1 MIKLKVAGLGKHF
14 ASHWVF
20 RDLNFEVGGVHSSAN
35 ILGYEGVFSSINAH
49 LADGV
54 DSNVVS
60 SSDGFNTIS
69 ELFLSPDEAAKFA
82 SDEMNANGVVFG
94 IAGRNGSGKST
105 LMRCLAGLNRADAG
119 SVEWFQDGVLLDRQK
134 LRDIS
139 GYAAL
144 YNQLYGDLTCE
155 ENLVLLRTRED
166 QGLLNTNELMSMVD
180 LFDKRDT
187 FYKSLSSGQ
196 QQRMK
201 ILAAIQSDPTILFLD
216 EPTTNLDARGKG
228 ILDGLVE
235 ERREMGQI
243 TIIASNEQF
252 DLDMCDEILDL
263 GS

>member
-1 MIKLKVAGLGKHF
+1 MIKLKVTGLGKHY

-20 RDLNFEVGGVHSSAN
+20 RRLNFEVGGVRSRAN
-35 ILGYEGVFSSINAH
+35 LGSEGAISSIKAH
-49 LADGV
+49 VADGV

-69 ELFLSPDEAAKFA
+69 ELYLSPNEADKFA
-82 SDEMNANGVVFG
+82 SDEMNGNGVVFG

-105 LMRCLAGLNRADAG
+105 LMRCLAGLNRADVG
-119 SVEWFQDGVLLDRQK
+119 SLEWFQDGLLLDREK
-134 LRDIS
+134 LRENS
-139 GYAAL
+139 GYAAP

-166 QGLLNTNELMSMVD
+166 QGLLNTNELMDLVD
-180 LFDKRDT
+180 LSDKRDS

-216 EPTTNLDARGKG
+216 EPTTNLDGRGKE
-228 ILDGLVE
+228 IVKILVE

-243 TIIASNEQF
+243 TIIASNDQF

-263 GS
+263 DA

>member
-1 MIKLKVAGLGKHF
+1 MIKLKVTGLGKHF

-20 RDLNFEVGGVHSSAN
+20 RDLSFEVGGALSSAT
-35 ILGYEGVFSSINAH
+35 ILGSEGAISSSNAH
-49 LADGV
+49 VAVGV

-60 SSDGFNTIS
+60 SSDEFNAIS
-69 ELFLSPDEAAKFA
+69 ELFLTPNEADKFA
-82 SDEMNANGVVFG
+82 SEEMNENGVVFG

-105 LMRCLAGLNRADAG
+105 LMRCLSGLNRADVG
-119 SVEWFQDGVLLDRQK
+119 SVEWFQDGLLLDREK
-134 LRDIS
+134 LRENS
-139 GYAAL
+139 GYAAP

-166 QGLLNTNELMSMVD
+166 QGLLNTNELMDLVD
-180 LFDKRDT
+180 LSDKRDS

-201 ILAAIQSDPTILFLD
+201 ILAAIQSDPAILFLD
-216 EPTTNLDARGKG
+216 EPTTNLDARGRG
-228 ILDGLVE
+228 IVDGLVE

-243 TIIASNEQF
+243 TIIASNDQF

-263 GS
+263 DA